1 MDDSDLA
8 LDMAMERLE
17 ESSDI
22 DETSQAGSAYSGD
35 GMNQLEVYTP
45 SNGPS
50 NPNPGC
56 AARRVSYQNSGSED
70 STSLSSFCTE

>member
-8 LDMAMERLE
+8 LDMALQRLD
-17 ESSDI
+17 ESSEIEED
-22 DETSQAGSAYSGD
+22 SQTGSVYSGD
-35 GMNQLEVYTP
+35 GVSQLEVYTP
-45 SNGPS
+45 SNLPS

-56 AARRVSYQNSGSED
+56 VARRGSYHNSGSEE